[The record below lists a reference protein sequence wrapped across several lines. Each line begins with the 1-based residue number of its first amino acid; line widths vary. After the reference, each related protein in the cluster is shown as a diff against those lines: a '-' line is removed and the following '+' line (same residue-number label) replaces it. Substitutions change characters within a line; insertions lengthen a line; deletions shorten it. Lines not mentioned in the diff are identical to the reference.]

1 MKNYLLVSILFLGHL
16 TQAQSELDW
25 WNDAVF
31 YEVFVRSFYDSD
43 GDGVGDFKGLTEK
56 LDYLNDGDPNTDT
69 DLGIT
74 GIWLMPINP
83 SPSYHG
89 YDVTD
94 YRGINPDY
102 GTMEDF
108 KAFLAAAHARGIRV
122 IIDYVMNH
130 SSAQH
135 QWFVDSKSSA
145 SAEKRDWYRW
155 SDTKPSYSGPWG
167 QNVWHSSGTG
177 YYYGIFWDQMPDLNY
192 ENGDLKAA
200 MFDHAAYWID
210 EIGIDGFRLDAVKY
224 IYENGSQLED
234 LEATHTFFK
243 DLSSHIKS
251 FNPDA
256 ITVGEAWTSTSKV
269 VPYVTDE
276 RIDFCF
282 EFDLAT
288 SLINAARSGSI
299 SNLTDQVTNVINA
312 YPWYQFSTFL
322 TNHDQNRIM
331 NELSSDIGKS
341 KIAASIYL
349 TLPGVPFLYYGEE
362 VGMLGAKPDENIRR
376 PMQWTG
382 GRNAGFTTAG
392 SAWNAPSSNYAD
404 NNVDELEDDPSSLLN
419 HYKKLIHTRNEYA
432 ALRTGDFI
440 TLDASLGGVLTYLRQ
455 LDDEKV
461 VIAINSTSSNKRFDI
476 DFSSYASATDQ
487 PPFDHISGESLLSVS
502 TEGDLKGL
510 FLSPYQTMILTFDR
524 EATVLSASSY
534 GQFEVVPNPAHD
546 LIRINT
552 GTKNLVQHYQLLAL
566 NGAVIQSGVFKNE
579 IPVEKV
585 ESGLYLLEITMG
597 NLTHQQKVIIKH

>member
-1 MKNYLLVSILFLGHL
+1 MKNYLLVFILLLGH
-16 TQAQSELDW
+16 TTYAQSELDW

-108 KAFLAAAHARGIRV
+108 KAFLAAAHERGIKV

-135 QWFVDSKSSA
+135 EWFVDAKSSA

-155 SDTKPSYSGPWG
+155 EDTKPNYSGPWG
-167 QNVWHSSGTG
+167 QNVWHNSSTG

-192 ENGDLKAA
+192 ENPDLKAA
-200 MFDHAAYWID
+200 MFDHAAFWID
-210 EIGIDGFRLDAVKY
+210 DIGIDGFRLDAVKY
-224 IYENGSQLED
+224 IYESGSQLED

-243 DLSSHIKS
+243 DLSAHIKS

-269 VPYVTDE
+269 VPYVIDE

-288 SLINAARSGSI
+288 SIINAARSGSI
-299 SNLTDQVTNVINA
+299 TNLTDQITNVIDA

-331 NELSSDIGKS
+331 NELSSDMEKA

-382 GRNAGFTTAG
+382 GRNAGFTTAS
-392 SAWNAPSSNYAD
+392 SAWNAPSSNYSD
-404 NNVDELEDDPSSLLN
+404 NNVDELEDEPSSLLN
-419 HYKKLIHTRNEYA
+419 HYKKLIHTRNDYA
-432 ALRTGDFI
+432 ALRTGDFVA
-440 TLDASLGGVLTYLRQ
+440 LNASLGGVLTYLRQ
-455 LDDEKV
+455 SGDEKV
-461 VIAINSTSSNKRFDI
+461 VVAINTSASNKRFDI
-476 DFSSYASATDQ
+476 DFSSYADAADH
-487 PPFDHISGESLLSVS
+487 PPYDHLSGESLLSVAS
-502 TEGDLKGL
+502 SSGDLEGL
-510 FLSPYQTMILTFDR
+510 FLSPYQTMVLTFDR
-524 EATVLSASSY
+524 EATVLSASSFS
-534 GQFEVVPNPAHD
+534 QVQVFPNPASD
-546 LIRINT
+546 IIRINT
-552 GTKNLVQHYQLLAL
+552 GTQNPVHYELVAL
-566 NGAVIQSGVFKNE
+566 NGAVIQSGVFKKEISVAELNE
-579 IPVEKV
+579 
-585 ESGLYLLEITMG
+585 GLYVLKLSIDGGTQ
-597 NLTHQQKVIIKH
+597 QQKIMVTH

>member
-1 MKNYLLVSILFLGHL
+1 MKNYLLVFILLLGH
-16 TQAQSELDW
+16 TTYAQSELDW

-108 KAFLAAAHARGIRV
+108 KAFLSAAHDRGIKV

-135 QWFVDSKSSA
+135 QWFIDAKSSA

-155 SDTKPSYSGPWG
+155 EDTKPSYSGPWG
-167 QNVWHSSGTG
+167 QNVWHNSSSG

-192 ENGDLKAA
+192 ENPDLKAA
-200 MFDHAAYWID
+200 MFDHATFWID
-210 EIGIDGFRLDAVKY
+210 DIGIDGFRLDAVKY
-224 IYENGSQLED
+224 IYESGSQLED

-243 DLSSHIKS
+243 DLSAHIKS

-269 VPYVTDE
+269 VPYVIDE

-288 SLINAARSGSI
+288 SIINAARSGSI
-299 SNLTDQVTNVINA
+299 TNLTDQITNVIDA

-331 NELSSDIGKS
+331 NELSSDMEKA

-382 GRNAGFTTAG
+382 GRNAGFTTAS
-392 SAWNAPSSNYAD
+392 SAWNAPSSNYSD
-404 NNVDELEDDPSSLLN
+404 NNVDELEDEPSSLLN
-419 HYKKLIHTRNEYA
+419 HYKKLIHTRNDYA
-432 ALRTGDFI
+432 ALRTGDFVALN
-440 TLDASLGGVLTYLRQ
+440 TSLGGVLTYLRQ
-455 LDDEKV
+455 SGDEKV
-461 VIAINSTSSNKRFDI
+461 VIVMNTTSSNKRFDI
-476 DFSSYASATDQ
+476 DFSSYADATDL
-487 PPFDHISGESLLSVS
+487 PPYDHLSGESLLSVAS
-502 TEGDLKGL
+502 SSGDLEGL
-510 FLSPYQTMILTFDR
+510 FLSPYQTMVLTFDR
-524 EATVLSASSY
+524 EATVLSASSFS
-534 GQFEVVPNPAHD
+534 QVQVFPNPASD
-546 LIRINT
+546 IIRINT
-552 GTKNLVQHYQLLAL
+552 GTQNPVHYELVAL
-566 NGAVIQSGVFKNE
+566 NGAVIQSGVFKKEISVAELNE
-579 IPVEKV
+579 
-585 ESGLYLLEITMG
+585 GLYVLKLSIAGETQ
-597 NLTHQQKVIIKH
+597 QQKLMVTH